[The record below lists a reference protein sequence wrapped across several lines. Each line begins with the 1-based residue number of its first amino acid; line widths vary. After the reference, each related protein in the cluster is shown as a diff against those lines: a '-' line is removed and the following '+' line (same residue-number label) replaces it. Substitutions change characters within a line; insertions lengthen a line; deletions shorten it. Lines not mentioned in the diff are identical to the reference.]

1 MTFNIGDIVKLKKVK
16 NAIFQ
21 YPEKDTYGVILNTI
35 VTPNEVEYM
44 IKWFDSGAVGQFNE
58 YLLLKAQ

>member
-1 MTFNIGDIVKLKKVK
+1 MTFNVGDIVKLRKVK

-21 YPEKDTYGVILNTI
+21 YDNDTYGVILSTI
-35 VTPNEVEYM
+35 AMPINQTEY
-44 IKWFDSGAVGQFNE
+44 IVKWFDSGAVGRFNE